1 MGKKKENSFLL
12 GYYKKSLC
20 IFVSYTP
27 QLFKSLQWPEN
38 TAHTQ
43 GQQRLFSKQNEQRL
57 QWKRNS
63 YVANRN
69 TWVLVWLQLCLSA
82 RVLLDRFKS

>member
-27 QLFKSLQWPEN
+27 QLFKNLKIQPTLRDSS
-38 TAHTQ
+38 A
-43 GQQRLFSKQNEQRL
+43 FSAKK
-57 QWKRNS
+57 WAAIAMK
-63 YVANRN
+63 A
-69 TWVLVWLQLCLSA
+69 
-82 RVLLDRFKS
+82 